1 MRKLD
6 SRADVLLRFYNDC
19 DARLAVMDRYNQ
31 DRAETRRLE
40 NLSDRADMV
49 IAEAEGTLAAIGR
62 QFVDEAQ
69 RVGRALTGLADAQVL
84 FLAGEAPL
92 DDLEALADRIIE
104 RSESDEKT
112 IRELDATLGRSV

>member
-1 MRKLD
+1 
-6 SRADVLLRFYNDC
+6 
-19 DARLAVMDRYNQ
+19 MDRYNQ